1 MKMRISIAVALT
13 VACLAASANAVAATA
28 LRVGAAKVDVTQG
41 SALPPVTPK
50 YENERAFVRA
60 IVIDNGT
67 TRAAL
72 ISVPGSDFNWSAI
85 SKQVSSDLDCPV
97 EQILVSATHSHSYNT
112 ARRAPNSAAPDPLT
126 LAVIEAVKQ
135 AKAKLQPARMGFGTG
150 KAYLNVN
157 RDTIMPGT
165 RKWGQFSNLDAPSDK
180 TVSVLKFEAPTGG
193 LIAAYVSYEMHPINA
208 YAVNITSGD
217 FPEAMSRYVEKA
229 FADNAIV
236 AFGLGSAGD
245 QNPLYLR
252 PSTNVMASRAGN
264 TITGYE
270 MNRETSEGPL
280 RGMGSDRKPLVTK
293 PADPQV
299 ADDLLRFI
307 ESEGAIL
314 GEEVIRVMTWDTD
327 TTTEARIGGL
337 SKTVICPGRKRTNG
351 DKMDPLT
358 REGIAGVYVDGPPV
372 HIPVGV
378 LCIGTVALVPIGEE
392 TYDQIGQEAKAAAPL
407 KNTVLITLA
416 DERANSA
423 YIPDDASFD
432 HQTFQALNS
441 NLKPGCA
448 ETAIVNTI
456 RDLETQYLNGH

>member
-1 MKMRISIAVALT
+1 MKTSISIAIAVI
-13 VACLAASANAVAATA
+13 VACFAASASAPAEST
-28 LRVGAAKVDVTQG
+28 LRVGAAKVDVTRW
-41 SALPPVTPK
+41 SSLPAVTPK
-50 YENERAFVRA
+50 YENERVNVRA

-72 ISVPGSDFNWSAI
+72 ISVPGSDFNWPEI
-85 SKQVSSDLDCPV
+85 SKQVSAELNCPV
-97 EQILVSATHSHSYNT
+97 EHILVSATHSHSYNT
-112 ARRAPNSAAPDPLT
+112 ARIDPNAASQDPLT
-126 LAVIEAVKQ
+126 LAVVEAVKQ
-135 AKAKLQPARMGFGTG
+135 AKAKLEPARMGFGTG

-157 RDTIMPGT
+157 RDTIMPET

-180 TVSVLKFEAPTGG
+180 TVSVLKFEAPGGG

-229 FADNAIV
+229 FSDDAIV

-280 RGMGSDRKPLVTK
+280 RVTGSDKKPLITK
-293 PADPQV
+293 PADPQA

-358 REGIAGVYVDGPPV
+358 REGIEGVYVDGPPI
-372 HIPVGV
+372 HISVGV
-378 LCIGTVALVPIGEE
+378 LGIGTVALVPIGEE
-392 TYDQIGQEAKAAAPL
+392 TYDQIGEEAKAAAPL
-407 KNTVLITLA
+407 KSTVLITLA
-416 DERANSA
+416 DERANSG
-423 YIPDDASFD
+423 YIPDDASFN

-448 ETAIVNTI
+448 ETAIVNAI
-456 RDLETQYLNGH
+456 RDLETEYFNGH